1 MKHRAFLLTLATLS
15 VGVLAADKPVTD
27 HSRLKTKEDKANAAN
42 WPDNSKGSP
51 TPHAPAENPPAATT
65 QRSQQVAPPAAGER
79 VVFIGNGF
87 AERDTYY
94 GRLETELQLRFPAQN
109 LIVRNMGR
117 SGDTPAF
124 RPHPARAS
132 QWAFP
137 GAEKFHPEYAQHNGK
152 GFFST
157 PDQWL
162 YHLKADTIVAF
173 FGYNE
178 SFDGPGRAANY
189 EAEVDAFVTHSLTKA
204 YNGKAAPR
212 LVLVSPIAFE
222 DLSATRD
229 LPNGRKENANLA
241 LYAAAMERVAKKH
254 GLTFVDLF
262 HPTLAA
268 YDKGKSAY
276 TINGFAPTEFGYK
289 EIAKLLADGLYG
301 ATPRVSKA
309 DEALVNGAVKMKDYM
324 WNTDYSILNGVH
336 THGQRYNP
344 FGPQNYP
351 DEVFKSRQMTALRDE
366 LIHGVAQGKKT
377 DLTVDD
383 SKTLVL
389 PPVPTNFKPSE
400 KNGNPTE
407 FLSGEAAIEKMK
419 LAPGYKVSL
428 FASEEKFPDLK
439 KPVQMSF
446 DAKGR
451 LWVATT
457 PTYPHYR
464 PGDALPNDKILIL
477 EDTDGDGKADKQSVF
492 ADKLH
497 IPIGFEIAPE
507 GVYVS
512 QEPNLALLVDD
523 DKDGKADRMEL
534 ILHGFDSH
542 DSHHAISAYCADA
555 SGAFYLLEG
564 RFLHSQVETPYG
576 PRRCNDGGA
585 WRFDPKSYRLERVQA
600 DVSNPWGFS
609 FDYWEQPFLSDA
621 SSGEN
626 WWALPLSA
634 KVPYGIE
641 QVKVEQFVP
650 KRSRP
655 TSGAEFVSSRHFP
668 DAQQGDFMICNTIGF
683 LGISFGKKADDGAGF
698 TGANHQRRLWL
709 FEVEA
714 PDVLN
719 RTPPVPVYS
728 NGNTVPKKLFIKG
741 RHHLSFKIK
750 LTSAKDAFLVTSGA
764 KKAWVDGINVELV
777 QNIINSAKDSEH
789 NSRTIKVNG
798 EGDHLVTIEIAEGAE
813 KFSIDNIL
821 TIQSNASTKASKTTS
836 QKGLGGNQG
845 SNLDGGVSFPM
856 DDLLTS
862 TDGNFRPVD
871 LEFAPDGSLYFIDWH
886 NPLIGH
892 MQHNAR
898 DPNRDHE
905 RGRIYRI
912 TYPERPLV
920 KPAKIADATVTELLE
935 NLKEP
940 EYRTRYRTRRELR
953 GHGPAEVL
961 PAVKAWV
968 AKLDPKDAAYEH
980 HLCEALWA
988 TWAQNKPDADLIAQL
1003 LKAKQ
1008 PEARAAA
1015 VDVLRH
1021 SFWKLPNHVELLNQA
1036 VRDENAR
1043 VRLSAIVAA
1052 TWLDNADGARIAVDA
1067 FRLPVDRWIGPV
1079 LHYALTYTLKDD
1091 VDALKAAGQLN
1102 LDGNQAAADYFS
1114 GKLKIGQPIAEA
1126 GTNSKPSRKLTAAE
1140 EKVFKL
1146 GREIYFRD
1154 AHCATCHQAD
1164 GKGIPNIYP
1173 PLAKSNW
1180 IDDDERLTKI
1190 LLKGLWGQITV
1201 NGQHFD
1207 PTKGVPPMMGFGG
1220 MLNDDE
1226 AAAVLSYVRLSFGNN
1241 GKLVSPATVKKVR
1254 EATKDRVNFYMTE
1267 EILKEHPLKA
1277 TPPAKAKK

>member
-1 MKHRAFLLTLATLS
+1 MKSCARLFLAFLAAGLI
-15 VGVLAADKPVTD
+15 AADKPVTD
-27 HSRLKTKEDKANAAN
+27 HSKLKTKEAKANAAN

-65 QRSQQVAPPAAGER
+65 QRSQQVAPPATGER

-94 GRLETELQLRFPAQN
+94 GRLETELHLRFPQQQ
-109 LIVRNMGR
+109 LLVRNMGR

-137 GAEKFHPEYAQHNGK
+137 GADKFHPEYAQHNGK

-162 YHLKADTIVAF
+162 FHLKADTVVAF

-189 EAEVDAFVTHSLTKA
+189 EAEVDAFVVHSLTKA
-204 YNGKAAPR
+204 YNGKTAPR

-222 DLSATRD
+222 NLSATRD
-229 LPNGRKENANLA
+229 LPNGAKENANLE

-254 GLTFVDLF
+254 GITYVDLF

-268 YDKGKSAY
+268 YGKTKSPY
-276 TINGFAPTEFGYK
+276 TVNGFAPTDFGYR

-301 ATPRVSKA
+301 ATARASKA
-309 DEALVNGAVKMKDYM
+309 DEALVNGAVKLKDYM

-351 DEVFKSRQMTALRDE
+351 DEVFKSRQMTVIRDT
-366 LIHGVAQGKKT
+366 LIHDVALGKKT
-377 DLTVDD
+377 DLAVDD

-419 LAPGYKVSL
+419 LLPGYKVSL

-464 PGDALPNDKILIL
+464 PGDALPDDKLLIL

-512 QEPNLALLVDD
+512 QEPNLALLIDD
-523 DKDGKADRMEL
+523 DRDGKVDRTEL

-576 PRRCNDGGA
+576 ARRCNDGGA
-585 WRFDPKSYRLERVQA
+585 WRFDPKSYRLERMQV

-609 FDYWEQPFLSDA
+609 FDRWEQPFLSDA
-621 SSGEN
+621 SPGEN
-626 WWALPLSA
+626 WWALPFAA
-634 KVPYGIE
+634 KMPYGIE
-641 QVKVEQFVP
+641 QPKVEQFVP

-655 TSGAEFVSSRHFP
+655 SSGGEFVSSRHFP
-668 DAQQGDFMICNTIGF
+668 DANQGDFMTCNTIGF
-683 LGISFGKKADDGAGF
+683 MGISFGTKRDDGAGF
-698 TGANHQRRLWL
+698 VGKAN
-709 FEVEA
+709 
-714 PDVLN
+714 
-719 RTPPVPVYS
+719 
-728 NGNTVPKKLFIKG
+728 G
-741 RHHLSFKIK
+741 
-750 LTSAKDAFLVTSGA
+750 
-764 KKAWVDGINVELV
+764 
-777 QNIINSAKDSEH
+777 
-789 NSRTIKVNG
+789 
-798 EGDHLVTIEIAEGAE
+798 
-813 KFSIDNIL
+813 
-821 TIQSNASTKASKTTS
+821 
-836 QKGLGGNQG
+836 
-845 SNLDGGVSFPM
+845 
-856 DDLLTS
+856 DLLSS

-871 LEFAPDGSLYFIDWH
+871 LEFAPDGSLYFLDWH

-905 RGRIYRI
+905 HGRIYRV
-912 TYPERPLV
+912 TYPGRPLV
-920 KPAKIADATVTELLE
+920 KPAKVAGATVAELLA
-935 NLKEP
+935 NLQEP

-953 GHGPAEVL
+953 ARPASEVL

-968 AKLDPKDAAYEH
+968 AQLDPQDPAYEH

-988 TWAQNKPDADLIAQL
+988 TWAQNQPDGELIRRL
-1003 LKAKQ
+1003 LKAKRF
-1008 PEARAAA
+1008 EARAAA
-1015 VDVLRH
+1015 ADVVRH
-1021 SFWKLPNHVELLNQA
+1021 AFRQFPDHVALLQQA
-1036 VRDENAR
+1036 VRDEHPR
-1043 VRLSAIVAA
+1043 VRLTAVVAA
-1052 TWLDNADGARIAVDA
+1052 TWLDNADGAKLALEA
-1067 FRLPVDRWIGPV
+1067 FRQPVDRWLAPV

-1091 VDALKAAGQLN
+1091 VAALQAAGALDLADN
-1102 LDGNQAAADYFS
+1102 LAAAEYLA
-1114 GKLKIGQPIAEA
+1114 GKSKIGQPSAET
-1126 GTNSKPSRKLTAAE
+1126 GPKPVRKLTAAE
-1140 EKVFKL
+1140 EKVFQL
-1146 GREIYFRD
+1146 GREVYFRD

-1164 GKGIPNIYP
+1164 GKGITNVYP
-1173 PLAKSNW
+1173 PLLRSDWLA
-1180 IDDDERLTKI
+1180 DDERAIKI
-1190 LLKGLWGQITV
+1190 VLKGLWGPITV
-1201 NGQHFD
+1201 SGQSFD
-1207 PTKGVPPMMGFGG
+1207 PAKGVPPMMGFGG
-1220 MLNDDE
+1220 MLNDQE
-1226 AAAVLSYVRLSFGNN
+1226 AAAVLSFVRLSFGNS
-1241 GKLVSPATVKKVR
+1241 GKVITPAQVAKVR
-1254 EATKDRVNFYMTE
+1254 AATKDRVNFYTAE

-1277 TPPAKAKK
+1277 PAPAKK

>member
-1 MKHRAFLLTLATLS
+1 MKLRAFLLALATLS
-15 VGVLAADKPVTD
+15 AGAFAADTPVAD
-27 HSRLKTKEDKANAAN
+27 HSKLKTKESKANAAN

-51 TPHAPAENPPAATT
+51 TPHAPAENPPAATS
-65 QRSQQVAPPAAGER
+65 QRSQQVAPPSSGER

-94 GRLETELQLRFPAQN
+94 GRLETELQLRFPEQN

-117 SGDTPAF
+117 SGDTPPF

-162 YHLKADTIVAF
+162 FHLKADTVVAF

-189 EAEVDAFVTHSLTKA
+189 EAEVDAFVAHSLTRA
-204 YNGKAAPR
+204 YNGKTAPR

-222 DLSATRD
+222 NLSATRD
-229 LPNGRKENANLA
+229 LPNGQKENANLE
-241 LYAAAMERVAKKH
+241 LYVAAMERVAKKH
-254 GLTFVDLF
+254 GVTYVDLF

-268 YDKGKSAY
+268 YGKTKTPY
-276 TINGFAPTEFGYK
+276 TVNGFAPTDFGYR
-289 EIAKLLADGLYG
+289 EVAKLLADGLFG
-301 ATPRVSKA
+301 ATPRLSKA
-309 DEALVNGAVKMKDYM
+309 DEALVNGAVKMKDYL

-351 DEVFKSRQMTALRDE
+351 DEVYKSRQMTVLRDE
-366 LIHGVAQGKKT
+366 LIHDVAQGKRT

-389 PPVPTNFKPSE
+389 PAVPTNFKPSE

-407 FLSGEAAIEKMK
+407 FLSGEAAIEKMT

-464 PGDALPNDKILIL
+464 PGDALPNDKLLIL
-477 EDTDGDGKADKQSVF
+477 EDTDGDGKADKQSIF
-492 ADKLH
+492 ADHLH

-512 QEPNLALLVDD
+512 QEPNLALLIDD
-523 DKDGKADRMEL
+523 DKDGKADRTEL

-585 WRFDPKSYRLERVQA
+585 WRFDPKSYRLERVQV

-609 FDYWEQPFLSDA
+609 FDYWEQPHLSDA
-621 SSGEN
+621 SPGEN

-641 QVKVEQFVP
+641 QIKVEQFVP

-655 TSGAEFVSSRHFP
+655 SSGAEFVSSRHFP
-668 DAQQGDFMICNTIGF
+668 DAQQGDFMTCNTIGF
-683 LGISFGKKADDGAGF
+683 LGISFGKKHDDGAGF
-698 TGANHQRRLWL
+698 VGKAN
-709 FEVEA
+709 
-714 PDVLN
+714 
-719 RTPPVPVYS
+719 
-728 NGNTVPKKLFIKG
+728 G
-741 RHHLSFKIK
+741 
-750 LTSAKDAFLVTSGA
+750 
-764 KKAWVDGINVELV
+764 
-777 QNIINSAKDSEH
+777 
-789 NSRTIKVNG
+789 
-798 EGDHLVTIEIAEGAE
+798 
-813 KFSIDNIL
+813 
-821 TIQSNASTKASKTTS
+821 
-836 QKGLGGNQG
+836 
-845 SNLDGGVSFPM
+845 
-856 DDLLTS
+856 DLLTS

-871 LEFAPDGSLYFIDWH
+871 VEFAPDGSLYFIDWH

-912 TYPERPLV
+912 SYPERPLV
-920 KPAKIADATVTELLE
+920 KPAKIAGASVSELLE

-953 GHGPAEVL
+953 GHAPAEVI

-968 AKLDPKDAAYEH
+968 AKLDQKDPAYEH

-988 TWAQNKPDADLIAQL
+988 TWAQNQPDVELIQQL

-1008 PEARAAA
+1008 FEARAAA
-1015 VDVLRH
+1015 ADVIRH
-1021 SFWKLPNHVELLNQA
+1021 AFWQIPNHVELLNQA

-1043 VRLSAIVAA
+1043 VRLTAIVAA
-1052 TWLDNADGARIAVDA
+1052 TWLDNADGAKIAVEA
-1067 FRLPVDRWIGPV
+1067 FHKPIDRWVGPV

-1114 GKLKIGQPIAEA
+1114 GKLKIGEPIPEA

-1140 EKVFKL
+1140 EKLFKL

-1220 MLNDDE
+1220 LLNDEE

-1241 GKLVSPATVKKVR
+1241 GKLVSPATVKMVR
-1254 EATKDRVNFYMTE
+1254 EATKDRINFYMTE

-1277 TPPAKAKK
+1277 APPAKKK

>member
-1 MKHRAFLLTLATLS
+1 MKHRAFLLALVTLS
-15 VGVLAADKPVTD
+15 AGVFAADAVVTD
-27 HSRLKTKEDKANAAN
+27 SSRLRTKEAKANAAN

-51 TPHAPAENPPAATT
+51 TPHAPAENPSAATT
-65 QRSQQVAPPAAGER
+65 QRSQQVAPPASGER

-94 GRLETELQLRFPAQN
+94 GRLETELQLRFPDQN

-137 GAEKFHPEYAQHNGK
+137 GADKFHPEYAQHNGK

-162 YHLKADTIVAF
+162 FHLKADTVVAF

-189 EAEVDAFVTHSLTKA
+189 EAEVDAFVAHSLTRA
-204 YNGKAAPR
+204 YNGKTAPR
-212 LVLVSPIAFE
+212 LVLVTPIAFE
-222 DLSATRD
+222 NLTATRD
-229 LPNGRKENANLA
+229 LPNGQKENANLE
-241 LYAAAMERVAKKH
+241 LYVAAMERVAKKH
-254 GLTFVDLF
+254 GITYVDLF

-268 YDKGKSAY
+268 YGKSKSPY
-276 TINGFAPTEFGYK
+276 TVNGFAPTDFGYR
-289 EIAKLLADGLYG
+289 EVAKLLADGLFG

-351 DEVFKSRQMTALRDE
+351 DEVYKSRQLTVLRDA
-366 LIHGVAQGKKT
+366 LIHDVAQGKRT

-389 PPVPTNFKPSE
+389 PAVPTNFKPSE

-451 LWVATT
+451 LWVAIT

-464 PGDALPNDKILIL
+464 PGDALPDDKILIL

-512 QEPNLALLVDD
+512 QEPNLALLIDD
-523 DKDGKADRMEL
+523 DKDGKADRTEL

-564 RFLHSQVETPYG
+564 RFLHSQVETAYG

-585 WRFDPKSYRLERVQA
+585 WRFDPKSHRLERVQV

-609 FDYWEQPFLSDA
+609 FDKWEQPFLSDA

-626 WWALPLSA
+626 WWAVPLSA

-641 QVKVEQFVP
+641 QIKVEQFVP

-698 TGANHQRRLWL
+698 TGKAN
-709 FEVEA
+709 
-714 PDVLN
+714 
-719 RTPPVPVYS
+719 
-728 NGNTVPKKLFIKG
+728 G
-741 RHHLSFKIK
+741 
-750 LTSAKDAFLVTSGA
+750 
-764 KKAWVDGINVELV
+764 
-777 QNIINSAKDSEH
+777 
-789 NSRTIKVNG
+789 
-798 EGDHLVTIEIAEGAE
+798 
-813 KFSIDNIL
+813 
-821 TIQSNASTKASKTTS
+821 
-836 QKGLGGNQG
+836 
-845 SNLDGGVSFPM
+845 
-856 DDLLTS
+856 DLLTS

-898 DPNRDHE
+898 DPNRDRE

-920 KPAKIADATVTELLE
+920 KLAQVAGASVAELLE

-953 GHGPAEVL
+953 GHAPAEVL

-968 AKLDPKDAAYEH
+968 AKLDKNDAAYEH

-988 TWAQNKPDADLIAQL
+988 TWAQNKPDADLIALL

-1015 VDVLRH
+1015 VDVIRH
-1021 SFWKLPNHVELLNQA
+1021 SFWQLPNHVELLNQA

-1043 VRLSAIVAA
+1043 VRLTAVVAA
-1052 TWLDNADGARIAVDA
+1052 TWLDNAEGAKIAVEA
-1067 FRLPVDRWIGPV
+1067 FKLPVDRWIGPV

-1091 VDALKAAGQLN
+1091 IDALKAASPLN

-1114 GKLKIGQPIAEA
+1114 GKLKIGEAIAEA

-1140 EKVFKL
+1140 EKAFKL

-1164 GKGIPNIYP
+1164 GKGIANIYP

-1180 IDDDERLTKI
+1180 LEDDERLTKI
-1190 LLKGLWGQITV
+1190 LLKGLWGPITV

-1207 PTKGVPPMMGFGG
+1207 PTKGVPPMMGYGG
-1220 MLNDDE
+1220 LLNDEE

-1254 EATKDRVNFYMTE
+1254 EATKERVNFYMADE
-1267 EILKEHPLKA
+1267 LLKEHPLKA
-1277 TPPAKAKK
+1277 APPAKAKKK

>member
-1 MKHRAFLLTLATLS
+1 MKHRAFLLALATLAA
-15 VGVLAADKPVTD
+15 GIIAADKPGPNDYTK
-27 HSRLKTKEDKANAAN
+27 LKTKEAKANAAN

-51 TPHAPAENPPAATT
+51 TPHAPAENPPLATT
-65 QRSQQVAPPAAGER
+65 QRNQQVAPPAAGER

-94 GRLETELQLRFPAQN
+94 GRLETELQLRFPDQN

-162 YHLKADTIVAF
+162 FHLKADTVVAF

-178 SFDGPGRAANY
+178 SFDGPDRAANY
-189 EAEVDAFVTHSLTKA
+189 EAEVDAFVVHSLTKA
-204 YNGKAAPR
+204 YNGKTAPR

-222 DLSATRD
+222 DLSAHRD
-229 LPNGRKENANLA
+229 LPNGQKENANLA
-241 LYAAAMERVAKKH
+241 LYVAAMERVAKKH
-254 GLTFVDLF
+254 GLTYVDLF

-268 YDKGKSAY
+268 YGKGKSAY
-276 TINGFAPTEFGYK
+276 TINGFAPTDFGYR
-289 EIAKLLADGLYG
+289 EMAKLLADGLYG
-301 ATPRVSKA
+301 ATPRVAKA
-309 DEALVNGAVKMKDYM
+309 DETLVNGAVKMKDYM

-351 DEVFKSRQMTALRDE
+351 DEVFKSRQLTAIRDE
-366 LIHGVAQGKKT
+366 LIHSVAQGKKT
-377 DLTVDD
+377 DLVVDD
-383 SKTLVL
+383 SQTIVL

-451 LWVATT
+451 LWVAVT
-457 PTYPHYR
+457 PTYPAYR
-464 PGDALPNDKILIL
+464 PGDAMPNDKIIIL
-477 EDTDGDGKADKQSVF
+477 EDTDGDGKADKQTVF
-492 ADKLH
+492 ADHLH
-497 IPIGFEIAPE
+497 IPIGFELAPE

-512 QEPNLALLVDD
+512 QEPNLALLIDD

-564 RFLHSQVETPYG
+564 RFLHSQVETPHG

-585 WRFDPKSYRLERVQA
+585 WRFDPKSYRLERLQV

-609 FDYWEQPFLSDA
+609 FDYWEQPYLSDA
-621 SSGEN
+621 SPGEN
-626 WWALPLSA
+626 WWALPLSS
-634 KVPYGIE
+634 KMPYGIE
-641 QVKVEQFVP
+641 QIKVEQFVP

-655 TSGAEFVSSRHFP
+655 SSGAEFVSSRHFP
-668 DAQQGDFMICNTIGF
+668 DAQQGDFMTCNTIGF
-683 LGISFGKKADDGAGF
+683 LGISFGTKHDDGAGF
-698 TGANHQRRLWL
+698 VGKAN
-709 FEVEA
+709 
-714 PDVLN
+714 
-719 RTPPVPVYS
+719 
-728 NGNTVPKKLFIKG
+728 G
-741 RHHLSFKIK
+741 
-750 LTSAKDAFLVTSGA
+750 
-764 KKAWVDGINVELV
+764 
-777 QNIINSAKDSEH
+777 
-789 NSRTIKVNG
+789 
-798 EGDHLVTIEIAEGAE
+798 
-813 KFSIDNIL
+813 
-821 TIQSNASTKASKTTS
+821 
-836 QKGLGGNQG
+836 
-845 SNLDGGVSFPM
+845 
-856 DDLLTS
+856 DLLTS

-871 LEFAPDGSLYFIDWH
+871 IEFAPDGSLYVIDWH

-905 RGRIYRI
+905 HGRIYRI

-920 KPAKIADATVTELLE
+920 KPAKIDGASVAELLE

-953 GHGPAEVL
+953 GHAPAEVL
-961 PAVKAWV
+961 PAVKAW
-968 AKLDPKDAAYEH
+968 AAQLDPKDPAYEH

-1015 VDVLRH
+1015 VDVIRH
-1021 SFWKLPNHVELLNQA
+1021 SFWQLPNHVELLNQA

-1043 VRLSAIVAA
+1043 VRLTAIVAA
-1052 TWLDNADGARIAVDA
+1052 TWLDNADGAKIAVEA
-1067 FRLPVDRWIGPV
+1067 FRKPIDRWVGPV
-1079 LHYALTYTLKDD
+1079 LHYALSYTLKDN
-1091 VDALKAAGQLN
+1091 VAALKAAGQLN

-1114 GKLKIGQPIAEA
+1114 GKLKIGEPVPEA
-1126 GTNSKPSRKLTAAE
+1126 GTDSKPARKLTAAE

-1180 IDDDERLTKI
+1180 IDDDERITKI
-1190 LLKGLWGQITV
+1190 LLKGLWGPITV
-1201 NGQHFD
+1201 NKQNFD

-1220 MLNDDE
+1220 LLNDDE

-1241 GKLVSPATVKKVR
+1241 GKFVSPATVKKVR
-1254 EATKDRVNFYMTE
+1254 EATKDRVNFYMTD

-1277 TPPAKAKK
+1277 APPAKKK

>member
-1 MKHRAFLLTLATLS
+1 MPHRALLFVLAVLS
-15 VGVLAADKPVTD
+15 AGLAAADKPVTD
-27 HSRLKTKEDKANAAN
+27 HSKLTTRAAKADAAN

-65 QRSQQVAPPAAGER
+65 RRSQQVAPPAAGER

-94 GRLETELQLRFPAQN
+94 GRLETELQLRFPQQN

-162 YHLKADTIVAF
+162 YHLKADTVVAF

-189 EAEVDAFVTHSLTKA
+189 EAEVDAFVAHTLTKA
-204 YNGKAAPR
+204 YNGQTAPR

-222 DLSATRD
+222 DLSKTRD
-229 LPNGRKENANLA
+229 LPNGAKENANLG

-254 GLTFVDLF
+254 GITYVDLF

-268 YDKGKSAY
+268 YGQAKTPY
-276 TINGFAPTEFGYK
+276 TINGFAPTDFGYRQ
-289 EIAKLLADGLYG
+289 IAKLLADGLYG

-309 DEALVNGAVKMKDYM
+309 DETLVNGAVKMKDYM

-351 DEVFKSRQMTALRDE
+351 DEVFKSRQLAAIRDE
-366 LIHGVAQGKKT
+366 LIHGVAQGKRT

-419 LAPGYKVSL
+419 LAPGYKVAL

-464 PGDALPNDKILIL
+464 PGDALPDDKLLIL

-507 GVYVS
+507 GVYLS

-641 QVKVEQFVP
+641 QIKVEQFVP

-683 LGISFGKKADDGAGF
+683 LGISFGTKRDDGAGF
-698 TGANHQRRLWL
+698 VGKAN
-709 FEVEA
+709 
-714 PDVLN
+714 
-719 RTPPVPVYS
+719 
-728 NGNTVPKKLFIKG
+728 G
-741 RHHLSFKIK
+741 
-750 LTSAKDAFLVTSGA
+750 
-764 KKAWVDGINVELV
+764 
-777 QNIINSAKDSEH
+777 
-789 NSRTIKVNG
+789 
-798 EGDHLVTIEIAEGAE
+798 
-813 KFSIDNIL
+813 
-821 TIQSNASTKASKTTS
+821 
-836 QKGLGGNQG
+836 
-845 SNLDGGVSFPM
+845 
-856 DDLLTS
+856 DLLTS

-905 RGRIYRI
+905 HGRIYRI

-920 KPAKIADATVTELLE
+920 KPAQIAGASVAALLDV
-935 NLKEP
+935 LKEP
-940 EYRTRYRTRRELR
+940 EYRTRYRARRELR
-953 GHGPAEVL
+953 GHSPAEVL
-961 PAVKAWV
+961 PAVKTWV
-968 AKLDPKDAAYEH
+968 AQLDPKDPAYEH
-980 HLCEALWA
+980 HLCEAMWA
-988 TWAQNKPDADLIAQL
+988 TWAQNQPDAELIAQV
-1003 LKAKQ
+1003 LKAKRF
-1008 PEARAAA
+1008 EARAAA
-1015 VDVLRH
+1015 VDVIRH
-1021 SFWKLPNHVELLNQA
+1021 SFWKIPNHVALLNQA
-1036 VRDENAR
+1036 VRDEHAR
-1043 VRLSAIVAA
+1043 VRLTAVVAA
-1052 TWLDNADGARIAVDA
+1052 TWLDNADGAKIALEA
-1067 FRLPVDRWIGPV
+1067 FKLPVDRWIGPV

-1091 VDALKAAGQLN
+1091 VEALKAAGQLG
-1102 LDGNQAAADYFS
+1102 LETNQAAADYFS
-1114 GKLKIGQPIAEA
+1114 GKLKIGEPVAEA

-1140 EKVFKL
+1140 EKVFRL

-1180 IDDDERLTKI
+1180 LDDDERVTKI

-1220 MLNDDE
+1220 MLNDEE

-1241 GKLVSPATVKKVR
+1241 GKFVSPATVKKVR
-1254 EATKDRVNFYMTE
+1254 EATKDRVNFYMTD

-1277 TPPAKAKK
+1277 APPAKKK